1 MIKHVSETSP
11 SLSSYD
17 CDLRLLK
24 VDKPTKGKRES
35 YLYVRVFCNI
45 VHRCDVTVR
54 LDVDVDMDEQNETQE
69 KSRRGFSKKMI
80 LLINGLAVVVAA
92 ICFVVIAIW
101 LPLKGPFFDAPLRSF
116 LTGLGLLGL
125 ACPPFTLGFIFQ
137 KKAAASPYY
146 EEAFIRTGF
155 YIVGFVCL
163 FVGLICIGLSIY
175 ALIMRA
181 IDEEKSSSILS
192 MSLFLSNGI
201 GYLGTILKAT
211 SFPI

>member
-1 MIKHVSETSP
+1 ME
-11 SLSSYD
+11 
-17 CDLRLLK
+17 
-24 VDKPTKGKRES
+24 
-35 YLYVRVFCNI
+35 
-45 VHRCDVTVR
+45 
-54 LDVDVDMDEQNETQE
+54 VDMDEQNNIQE
-69 KSRRGFSKKMI
+69 KPRCGFSKKMI

-92 ICFVVIAIW
+92 ICFVVIAVW

-137 KKAAASPYY
+137 KKAAVSPYY

-163 FVGLICIGLSIY
+163 IIGLICIGLSVY
-175 ALIMRA
+175 AMIMRMF
-181 IDEEKSSSILS
+181 EEDKQPLIFT
-192 MSLFLSNGI
+192 MSLTASNCQDGI